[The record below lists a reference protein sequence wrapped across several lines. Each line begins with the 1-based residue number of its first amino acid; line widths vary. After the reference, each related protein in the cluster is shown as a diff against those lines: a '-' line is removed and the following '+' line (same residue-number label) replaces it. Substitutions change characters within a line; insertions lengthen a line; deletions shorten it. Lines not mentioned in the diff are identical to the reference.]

1 MKSITNDCLQR
12 LELYLTT
19 NRGTKRIWLMPRET
33 MVVPQSFLSGQIK
46 TLSSRRM
53 LTVRNA

>member
-46 TLSSRRM
+46 TLSNRRM

>member
-19 NRGTKRIWLMPRET
+19 DKGAKRVWLSPRET
-33 MVVPQSFLSGQIK
+33 MVVPHSFISHQIDILSGSRMIK
-46 TLSSRRM
+46 I
-53 LTVRNA
+53 RNE

>member
-19 NRGTKRIWLMPRET
+19 SRGAKRVWLMPRET
-33 MVVPQSFLSGQIK
+33 MVVPPSFVSGQMR

-53 LTVRNA
+53 LSIRNA

>member
-33 MVVPQSFLSGQIK
+33 MVVPPSFLSGQVK
-46 TLSSRRM
+46 TLSDRRM
-53 LTVRNA
+53 LSIRNA

>member
-19 NRGTKRIWLMPRET
+19 QKGAKRVWLSPRET
-33 MVVPQSFLSGQIK
+33 MVVPTHFISGQIK
-46 TLSSRRM
+46 TLSTRRM
-53 LTVRNA
+53 LSVRNA

>member
-19 NRGTKRIWLMPRET
+19 NRGTKMIWLMPRET

-46 TLSSRRM
+46 TLSNRRM

>member
-53 LTVRNA
+53 LTLRNA

>member
-19 NRGTKRIWLMPRET
+19 NRGTKRVWLMPRET

>member
-19 NRGTKRIWLMPRET
+19 NKGTKRVWIMPRET
-33 MVVPQSFLSGQIK
+33 MVVPYSFLSGQIK

-53 LTVRNA
+53 LTIRSA

>member
-53 LTVRNA
+53 LTIRNA